1 MHLLV
6 EKNNWNAMDSELVT
20 EMFALFIK
28 PIYDI
33 LKEIPNCMAFVRV
46 INHSKIGTYNWPWI
60 ANKVRVF

>member
-1 MHLLV
+1 
-6 EKNNWNAMDSELVT
+6 MDSELVT

-60 ANKVRVF
+60 TNNTALNWKSNYINI